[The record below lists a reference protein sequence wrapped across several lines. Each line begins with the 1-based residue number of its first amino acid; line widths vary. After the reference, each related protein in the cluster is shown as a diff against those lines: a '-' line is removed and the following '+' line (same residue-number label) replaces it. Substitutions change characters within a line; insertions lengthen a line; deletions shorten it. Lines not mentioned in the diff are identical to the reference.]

1 MSSPDVTLEAARALM
16 APGETLIWADRPDPQ
31 VLARAKLPQVIRGA
45 LGLVVIAG
53 FFWLSFLP
61 NWPEGGLGL
70 LLALFLLAAVL
81 YCFWLLAA
89 PLTARKAALR
99 CLYAVTDRRVLVQET
114 WPIRRLRSFAP
125 GELDEP
131 LVSAAGPGLGTVVFV
146 DRKLP
151 WWQRSAGG
159 GTRVEA
165 FYGISGAQQVAE
177 EIDRLRGGP
186 GDSDEASDTTFPD
199 EDT

>member
-1 MSSPDVTLEAARALM
+1 MTSPDATLEEARALL
-16 APGETLIWADRPDPQ
+16 APDERLIWADRPDPQ

-61 NWPEGGLGL
+61 NWPDGGRGL
-70 LLALFLLAAVL
+70 LLALFVLVAAL
-81 YCFWLLAA
+81 YCLWLLAA
-89 PLTARKAALR
+89 PLTARKAAAHT
-99 CLYAVTDRRVLVQET
+99 LYAVTDRRVLVLEA
-114 WPIRRLRSFAP
+114 WPIRRLRSFTAR
-125 GELDEP
+125 ELDEP
-131 LVSAAGPGLGTVVFV
+131 LVSAAGPGLGTVVFQ

-165 FYGISGAQQVAE
+165 FYGIPGAQQVAE

-186 GDSDEASDTTFPD
+186 EESAPEFPD
-199 EDT
+199 EDS

>member
-1 MSSPDVTLEAARALM
+1 MSISGSKSPLEEARALL
-16 APGETLIWADRPDPQ
+16 APGETLVWADRPDPQ
-31 VLARAKLPQVIRGA
+31 VLARARLPQVIRGG

-61 NWPEGGLGL
+61 NWPQGGRGL
-70 LLALFLLAAVL
+70 LLGLFLLAAVL
-81 YCFWLLAA
+81 YCLWLLAA
-89 PLTARKAALR
+89 PLAARKGAAR
-99 CLYAVTDRRVLVQET
+99 TLYAVTDRRVLVQET
-114 WPIRRLRSFAP
+114 WPLRRLRSFAP
-125 GELDEP
+125 VELDEP

-165 FYGISGAQQVAE
+165 FYGVPGAQQVAE
-177 EIDRLRGGP
+177 EIDRLRGVP
-186 GDSDEASDTTFPD
+186 ASDTEFPD